1 MMLETAFL
9 FTELNVTLRGSIVK
23 LNDGVK
29 TDVLRLY
36 IICVYTINKAGI
48 NQITLNV

>member
-1 MMLETAFL
+1 MANVYTLMLEIAFL

-36 IICVYTINKAGI
+36 IICVYTMS
-48 NQITLNV
+48 VS